1 MKLEDLKLLEGFFS
15 RQLEILERLYGDVAE
30 LDLAKYENLYVF
42 ALKAQQFYT
51 ALEDLF
57 KEIARVFENRVEDP
71 TRFHRELLVRMNTEV
86 PEIRMAVIDER
97 AFRFLDRLRR
107 FRHFIRHAYDYEL
120 DREEIEKLQKMF
132 REDFEVLRED
142 LNRFLEFVKDLSYE
156 EREI

>member
-1 MKLEDLKLLEGFFS
+1 MKLEDLKVLEGFFS
-15 RQLEILERLYGDVAE
+15 RQFEILRRLHIEVVE
-30 LDLAKYENLYVF
+30 LDLTKYENLYVF

-71 TRFHRELLVRMNTEV
+71 ARFHRELLVRMNIEV
-86 PEIRMAVIDER
+86 PEVRRAVIGEK

-120 DREEIEKLQKMF
+120 DGEEIEKLQRLF
-132 REDFEVLRED
+132 RENFEALSED
-142 LNRFLEFVKDLSYE
+142 LNRFLEFVRDLSYE
-156 EREI
+156 CRGI